1 LSAHWLIAEAVEA
14 DAESLAA
21 LHAGALPPGWPAL
34 ELAACC
40 GDTSRALLKAAEGE
54 RLHGFAL
61 LQFAADEAEILAFAV
76 ARESRGQ
83 GCAASLMR
91 AAINLCASRF
101 VTCIYLE
108 VAESNEPARGLYEKF
123 GFMAVA
129 RRKNYYRSA
138 SSAPETA
145 LIMKLRRDAFP
156 SVVDQE
162 RSGAQ

>member
-1 LSAHWLIAEAVEA
+1 LRAHWLIKEAVDA
-14 DAESLAA
+14 DAEQLAA
-21 LHAGALPPGWPAL
+21 LYASALAPGWPAS

-40 GDTSRALLKAAEGE
+40 SDTSRALLKAAEGE
-54 RLHGFAL
+54 RIHGFAL

-91 AAINLCASRF
+91 AAINLCAIRF

-108 VAESNEPARGLYEKF
+108 VAETNDPARRLYEKF
-123 GFMAVA
+123 GFAGVA
-129 RRKNYYRSA
+129 RRKDYYRSA

-145 LIMKLRRDAFP
+145 IIMKLRRDGFP
-156 SVVDQE
+156 I
-162 RSGAQ
+162 GG

>member
-1 LSAHWLIAEAVEA
+1 LSAQRVIAEAVEA

-21 LHAGALPPGWPAL
+21 LYSNALPPGWPAA
-34 ELAACC
+34 ELADCC
-40 GDTSRALLKAAEGE
+40 GDPGRALLKAAEDE
-54 RLHGFAL
+54 RLHGFVL

-76 ARESRGQ
+76 VEESRRR
-83 GCAASLMR
+83 GCAASLLR

-108 VAESNEPARGLYEKF
+108 VAETNEPARRLYEKF
-123 GFMAVA
+123 GFEGVA
-129 RRKNYYRSA
+129 RRKDYYRSA

-156 SVVDQE
+156 DD
-162 RSGAQ
+162 R

>member
-1 LSAHWLIAEAVEA
+1 LRAPWVISEAVET

-21 LHAGALPPGWPAL
+21 LYASALAPGWSAS

-40 GDTSRALLKAAEGE
+40 GDANRALLKAAEGE
-54 RLHGFAL
+54 RLHGFVL

-76 ARESRGQ
+76 AREVRRL

-101 VTCIYLE
+101 TTCIYLE
-108 VAESNEPARGLYEKF
+108 VAETNEPARKLYEKF
-123 GFMAVA
+123 AFSAVA
-129 RRKNYYRSA
+129 RRKDYYRSA

-145 LIMKLRRDAFP
+145 LIMKLGRDDF
-156 SVVDQE
+156 
-162 RSGAQ
+162 